1 MQIIDL
7 LFDNN
12 KFIIIKKSYNYY
24 DDIYHFLMSKR
35 IAKKTIKDINN
46 INKETYDWSKLIYPK
61 DLYND
66 DDNRIKKQH
75 KREIFRKNVENR

>member
-66 DDNRIKKQH
+66 DNNKIKNNIKE
-75 KREIFRKNVENR
+75 KFFGKMLKI